1 MAHDTRD
8 YSEPTPMRDEPKKH
22 GDALGDSTIRKNDQ
36 PPDPL
41 NGDRAG
47 SRNGDA
53 SHEEPPHQPER

>member
-1 MAHDTRD
+1 
-8 YSEPTPMRDEPKKH
+8 MRDEPKKH